1 VDPYLLE
8 LSLLGLILLGA
19 VWLPR
24 AVARYP
30 LSYPLLYVLFGYL
43 VIGLPLGLTAP
54 DPVALSLETEKLT
67 ELVVILSLT
76 GAGLKIYTPFSWRRW
91 GVPWRLLGVTMPLC
105 IGAAAVLAWGWLGLV
120 PASALLLAAAL
131 APTDPVLASD
141 VQVGRPN
148 EGDEH
153 PVRFSLTAE
162 AGFNDGLAFPFVYL
176 AILLSLKGLA
186 PSGWLAEFALFYLLY
201 KVVAGILLGRLLGRL
216 LALFIFRLPG
226 ESRAEHTQDGLM
238 ALAMTLLV
246 YGVTELLQGYGFL
259 AVFVAA
265 MTVRQA
271 ERNSR
276 YHAQLHDFAEQIER
290 LIMVVLMVLFG
301 AALQGGLLGAL
312 EPRDALFGL
321 VFLLLVRPLLGFLGL
336 IGSRLNL
343 RERLLVSFFG
353 IRGLGSFYY
362 LAYALNQGE
371 FSDAEH
377 LWAISGFVVLVSVM
391 LHGATATPFMR
402 NLREKAESPG

>member
-1 VDPYLLE
+1 VDPYILE
-8 LSLLGLILLGA
+8 LTLLGLILLGA

-30 LSYPLLYVLFGYL
+30 LSYPFLYVLFGYL
-43 VIGLPLGLTAP
+43 VIGLPLGITAP
-54 DPVALSLETEKLT
+54 DPLALSQETEKLT

-76 GAGLKIYTPFSWRRW
+76 GAGLKIDTPFSWRRW
-91 GVPWRLLGVTMPLC
+91 GVPWRLLGITMPLC

-176 AILLSLKGLA
+176 AILLSVKGLA

-216 LALFIFRLPG
+216 LAVFIFRLPG
-226 ESRAEHTQDGLM
+226 ESRAERTQDGLM

-301 AALQGGLLGAL
+301 AALQSGLLGAL
-312 EPRDALFGL
+312 EPRDVLFGL

-336 IGSRLNL
+336 IGSRLDV

-353 IRGLGSFYY
+353 IRGLWSFYY

-377 LWAISGFVVLVSVM
+377 LWAISGFVVLVSVV

-402 NLREKAESPG
+402 RLRGKA